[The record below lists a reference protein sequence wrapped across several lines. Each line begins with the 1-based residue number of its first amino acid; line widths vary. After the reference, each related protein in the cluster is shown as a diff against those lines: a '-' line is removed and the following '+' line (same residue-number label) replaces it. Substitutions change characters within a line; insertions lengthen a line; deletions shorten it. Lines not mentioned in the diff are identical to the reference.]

1 VILPAQGI
9 CFAIPVDTAKWIAAR
24 LLRDGRIKRSY
35 IGMGGQNVPLHRKVV
50 RFFNLANT
58 NGVLVLGIEPNGPAQ
73 QAGLS
78 DGDVIIGLDDHVI
91 ESIDDLQRQ
100 LTEQRV
106 GTATKL
112 TIIRRTEK
120 MDLFITPAEAQAKA
134 A

>member
-1 VILPAQGI
+1 
-9 CFAIPVDTAKWIAAR
+9 
-24 LLRDGRIKRSY
+24 
-35 IGMGGQNVPLHRKVV
+35 
-50 RFFNLANT
+50 
-58 NGVLVLGIEPNGPAQ
+58 
-73 QAGLS
+73 
-78 DGDVIIGLDDHVI
+78 VI